1 MIKDRYHKK
10 CNVVCTIL
18 CLWLG
23 MLVRTPQGERYE
35 GLIRHLFLPPRALS
49 SHIVSATPTLS
60 IGVDIN
66 YYQGNN
72 AAVSQQC
79 SDPWHVLFSFS
90 WLSYNQLTFVNTQ
103 AQIMQ
108 VNRKLIIRVL
118 NIVVYNHVMLKYFKL
133 KIIRAIQILKW

>member
-1 MIKDRYHKK
+1 MSFVQYCVYGRYASS
-10 CNVVCTIL
+10 N
-18 CLWLG
+18 
-23 MLVRTPQGERYE
+23 PQGERYE

-79 SDPWHVLFSFS
+79 SDIRDMLCSSFS
-90 WLSYNQLTFVNTQ
+90 WFSYNQLTFVNTQ
-103 AQIMQ
+103 AQIIQ

-118 NIVVYNHVMLKYFKL
+118 NIVVYKHVMLKYFKL